1 MVQEGDLI
9 SRVLSR
15 KYFLKECMKNLML
28 IVVGLFFFIFY
39 WNDFMGPLIYLNSDK
54 KFTVAIGL
62 QFFKGMRNPQ
72 WNLLMAASTVVL
84 FSAIII
90 FLSASVIV
98 SRGLS

>member
-54 KFTVAIGL
+54 KFTVATGL
-62 QFFKGMRNPQ
+62 QFFKGC
-72 WNLLMAASTVVL
+72 
-84 FSAIII
+84 AIPSGIY
-90 FLSASVIV
+90 
-98 SRGLS
+98 